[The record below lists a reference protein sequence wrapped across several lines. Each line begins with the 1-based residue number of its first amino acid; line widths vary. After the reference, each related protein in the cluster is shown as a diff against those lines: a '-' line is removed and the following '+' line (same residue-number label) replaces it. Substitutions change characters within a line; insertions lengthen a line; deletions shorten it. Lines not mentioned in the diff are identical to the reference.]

1 MNHWKFL
8 GYQDTRS
15 VSDRPKWWCD
25 KWQPGNDEILK
36 KICKVIRWG
45 NLPQIQLM
53 VLLGGEFLMLSYVFR
68 CGFPVSII
76 RSGILAKQFNIEC
89 RFSTLTNPP
98 NKKKALAF
106 KSSEDSG
113 RRRREQRNWV
123 NSRLIFSS
131 WTAWLCCLPM
141 VHKLQSKHISKET
154 SDRDRLTQGDSS
166 SPFFGYKKSSFLGG
180 FSCRASQPN
189 STKALS
195 TEFTSSPC
203 QLWNLII
210 LINKIPKTNEDISQ

>member
-1 MNHWKFL
+1 MGKSASDSAHGSAWWWIFDAFL
-8 GYQDTRS
+8 CLS
-15 VSDRPKWWCD
+15 VSIPSINHPIWNFRKTIQHRVPIFHID
-25 KWQPGNDEILK
+25 KSCEQKKRLLPLNPAKILEEGEGNKGTEWTPD
-36 KICKVIRWG
+36 W
-45 NLPQIQLM
+45 
-53 VLLGGEFLMLSYVFR
+53 
-68 CGFPVSII
+68 
-76 RSGILAKQFNIEC
+76 
-89 RFSTLTNPP
+89 FSP
-98 NKKKALAF
+98 
-106 KSSEDSG
+106 
-113 RRRREQRNWV
+113 
-123 NSRLIFSS
+123 S

-141 VHKLQSKHISKET
+141 VHKLQSKHISEET

-166 SPFFGYKKSSFLGG
+166 SPFFGYKTSSFLGG

>member
-1 MNHWKFL
+1 MGKSASDSAHGSAWWWIFDAFL
-8 GYQDTRS
+8 CLS
-15 VSDRPKWWCD
+15 VSIP
-25 KWQPGNDEILK
+25 
-36 KICKVIRWG
+36 
-45 NLPQIQLM
+45 
-53 VLLGGEFLMLSYVFR
+53 
-68 CGFPVSII
+68 SINI
-76 RSGILAKQFNIEC
+76 RSGIFAKQFNIEC
-89 RFSTLTNPP
+89 RFSTLTNPA

-141 VHKLQSKHISKET
+141 VHKLQSKHISEET

-166 SPFFGYKKSSFLGG
+166 SPFFGYKTSSFLGG